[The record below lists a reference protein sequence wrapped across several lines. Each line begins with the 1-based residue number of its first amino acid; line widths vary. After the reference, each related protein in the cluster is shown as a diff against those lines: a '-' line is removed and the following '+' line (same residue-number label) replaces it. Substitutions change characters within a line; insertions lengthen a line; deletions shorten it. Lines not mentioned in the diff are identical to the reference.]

1 MHNSFNVGFIIRKVS
16 YPFFSVNGWDTE
28 DQRDFIV
35 FIFSVIKE
43 AIMNFRQILL
53 TGATVMLFATGN
65 AWADSRGGHG
75 PSREDHGSSRENHGS
90 SREEKEDRGTHVAPE
105 IDAKAGTSAIAL
117 LTGVLLL
124 IGERSRS
131 RRS

>member
-1 MHNSFNVGFIIRKVS
+1 MN
-16 YPFFSVNGWDTE
+16 
-28 DQRDFIV
+28 
-35 FIFSVIKE
+35 IK
-43 AIMNFRQILL
+43 QILL
-53 TGATVMLFATGN
+53 TGATVMLLATGN
-65 AWADSRGGHG
+65 AWADRGDKSPSRENHG
-75 PSREDHGSSRENHGS
+75 PSRENHESSRK
-90 SREEKEDRGTHVAPE
+90 EKEDRGNHVAPE

>member
-1 MHNSFNVGFIIRKVS
+1 MN
-16 YPFFSVNGWDTE
+16 
-28 DQRDFIV
+28 
-35 FIFSVIKE
+35 IK
-43 AIMNFRQILL
+43 QILL
-53 TGATVMLFATGN
+53 TGATVMLLATGN

-75 PSREDHGSSRENHGS
+75 PSREKHES
-90 SREEKEDRGTHVAPE
+90 SREEKEDRGTYIAPE

-124 IGERSRS
+124 VGERSRS